1 MKTLRQTGI
10 FYGWFIIGA
19 SFLIMAIGF
28 GSVYNASSIFI
39 QPVCQ
44 DLGFTRSQFNLTMT
58 IRAVV
63 SVVVSLLAGK
73 IFRRFPI
80 MRVMKTAAVI
90 LILSFF
96 TYSLADSLSMFY
108 LISVAVSIAQ
118 TLVTIIPLSIIISN
132 WFDQGRGAALGLAFM
147 GSGVGGMVLSSLTGI
162 WIQMYG
168 WRAAYQILT
177 VLMVIFLIPSVFLVL
192 RLHPRELGLNPH
204 GVTREG
210 AERFRTSEQEG
221 ITLRQA
227 MRSASFWGINLA
239 SVLLVVAV
247 NGLMLNVAPHLTDIG
262 YSITFSANMVALIM
276 GSLAMGKFILG
287 KLFDRLGLK
296 PAILIASCANII
308 ALAGLIYA
316 EKYIGLAVT
325 VLFAGV
331 GCAYSTITYSVLTLE
346 LYGKKDYRAI
356 LGFITAIASLGG
368 IISPVLTGFLYDL
381 TGSYLDSYKI
391 SIGFCVIALAI
402 FLMVFGQ
409 KKQQKTMPSF
419 QEGERWILT
428 SQSK

>member
-1 MKTLRQTGI
+1 
-10 FYGWFIIGA
+10 
-19 SFLIMAIGF
+19 MAIGF

-80 MRVMKTAAVI
+80 MRVMKTAVVI

-96 TYSLADSLSMFY
+96 TYSLADTLSMFY

-162 WIQMYG
+162 WIQIYG

-177 VLMVIFLIPSVFLVL
+177 VLMVVFLIPSVFLVL
-192 RLHPRELGLNPH
+192 RLHPRELGLNPR
-204 GVTREG
+204 GVTGEG
-210 AERFRTSEQEG
+210 VERFRTSEQEG
-221 ITLRQA
+221 VTLREA
-227 MRSASFWGINLA
+227 MRSGSFWGINLA
-239 SVLLVVAV
+239 SILLVVAV

-276 GSLAMGKFILG
+276 GSLALGKFILG

-356 LGFITAIASLGG
+356 
-368 IISPVLTGFLYDL
+368 
-381 TGSYLDSYKI
+381 
-391 SIGFCVIALAI
+391 
-402 FLMVFGQ
+402 
-409 KKQQKTMPSF
+409 
-419 QEGERWILT
+419 
-428 SQSK
+428 